1 MSVAAW
7 SQTTCKR
14 SSTLFKFDQQRSP
27 RNFTEKLGNHPQFPF
42 LQHDSGVTTRA
53 LFIKAV
59 RNPVNRKKFK
69 IEFEVFN
76 KLLKDVGFVKGYKD
90 LKAADVENLFI
101 NPGTIGNLGFF
112 NKRSGYIYVKLNP
125 AGEGDDGVAAWQITG
140 PDGCYFYILHT
151 CGNAFFANDPNSNA
165 GGPGC
170 CKTIGVKVTTDTV
183 RTDIAHSR
191 QLRLRITFYQGVIT
205 SRRKKSDTTYRL
217 MRSLDTT
224 ATLKDSAGRPGRI
237 YAPAFADRWVL
248 CKDTTLELHVPLNF
262 DTADDKLEY
271 EQSDTTYIRINGKLT
286 DECHN
291 RWEIDANGGGSFN
304 SVPRFDNTT
313 QHSRTNGA
321 QPYAELDLSR
331 IFGNHFQLGVSA
343 AYMTLSYQ
351 DDIAYPG
358 AAPNTYNTVYPAK
371 PVIPV
376 QLFGRWTI
384 GGPKGWQANLSLSAG
399 YSFVSGG
406 KIVNSGNTLAVKPG
420 TKGGI
425 TAGGSMAVAY
435 FFTCKF
441 GLALNVS
448 GQYFNN
454 PATAM
459 TYHLAALPVSLGLRF
474 RF

>member
-1 MSVAAW
+1 MSVGAW
-7 SQTTCKR
+7 SQTICKR
-14 SSTLFKFDQQRSP
+14 SSPVFKFDQQLSP

-42 LQHDSGVTTRA
+42 LQKDSGVTSRT
-53 LFIKAV
+53 LFMKAV
-59 RNPVNRKKFK
+59 RNRANRKKFK
-69 IEFEVFN
+69 TEFNVFN
-76 KLLKDVGFVKGYKD
+76 GLLKDIGFTNGYKD
-90 LKAADVENLFI
+90 LDVADVENLFI

-112 NKRSGYIYVKLNP
+112 NKKNGYIYVRLNP
-125 AGEGDDGVAAWQITG
+125 AGEGDDGVAAWRITG
-140 PDGCYFYILHT
+140 PEGCYFYILHT
-151 CGNAFFANDPNSNA
+151 CGNAFFANDPAA

-170 CKTIGVKVTTDTV
+170 CKEIGVRVTTDTV
-183 RTDIAHSR
+183 RTDSAHDR
-191 QLRLRITFYQGVIT
+191 KLHLVITFYQGVIT
-205 SRRKKSDTTYRL
+205 PGKKKFDTTYRL

-224 ATLKDSAGRPGRI
+224 ATLRDSAGRPGRI
-237 YAPAFADRWVL
+237 YSPAFADRWVL
-248 CKDTTLELHVPLNF
+248 CKDTTLELHVPLNV
-262 DTADDKLEY
+262 DTADNKLEY
-271 EQSDTTYIRINGKLT
+271 KQSDTTYIRAGGKNK

-291 RWEIDANGGGSFN
+291 KWEIDANGGGSFN
-304 SVPRFDNTT
+304 SIPRFDNTT
-313 QHSRTNGA
+313 QHSRTDGA
-321 QPYAELDLSR
+321 HPYAELDISH
-331 IFGNHFQLGVSA
+331 IFNHWFQLGVSA

-358 AAPNTYNTVYPAK
+358 SAPNTYNTVYPAK

-376 QLFGRWTI
+376 QLFGRFTI
-384 GGPKGWQANLSLSAG
+384 GGPKGWQANVSLSAG

-425 TAGGSMAVAY
+425 TAGGGMSVAY

-459 TYHLAALPVSLGLRF
+459 TYHLAALPVSLGVRF
-474 RF
+474 RL